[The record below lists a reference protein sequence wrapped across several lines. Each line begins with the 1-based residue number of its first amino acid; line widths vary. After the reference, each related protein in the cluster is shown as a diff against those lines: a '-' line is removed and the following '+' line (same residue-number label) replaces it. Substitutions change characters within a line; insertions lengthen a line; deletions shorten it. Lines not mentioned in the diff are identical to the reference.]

1 MQRRIISLYFGKF
14 AILAAVCGM
23 HPLIIV
29 HNINGM
35 HKNLPCNTAVMGLLA
50 LDTVTLGGGVDPALD
65 VPLPLVI
72 ACVYVGN

>member
-1 MQRRIISLYFGKF
+1 MQKRIISLFGTF
-14 AILAAVCGM
+14 AIWAAVSDVRL
-23 HPLIIV
+23 LIIV